1 LVSFVVIQSA
11 CQRDAY
17 REASALTG
25 GDPDR
30 GQAIIAKY
38 GCDTCHTIPG
48 VRTAN
53 GRVGPPLTGV
63 ASRVYLAGHVP
74 NTPNNMEDWIRYPH
88 RYDAQTVMPETGVT
102 EQDGRDLAA
111 YLYTLR

>member
-1 LVSFVVIQSA
+1 M
-11 CQRDAY
+11 
-17 REASALTG
+17 TG

-30 GQAIIAKY
+30 GQAIMAKY
-38 GCDTCHTIPG
+38 GCDTCHVIPG

-63 ASRVYLAGHVP
+63 ATRVYIAGHVP
-74 NTPNNMEDWIRYPH
+74 NTPGNMADWIRYPH
-88 RYDAQTVMPETGVT
+88 RHDTQTVMPETGVT
-102 EQDGRDLAA
+102 EQDARDLSA